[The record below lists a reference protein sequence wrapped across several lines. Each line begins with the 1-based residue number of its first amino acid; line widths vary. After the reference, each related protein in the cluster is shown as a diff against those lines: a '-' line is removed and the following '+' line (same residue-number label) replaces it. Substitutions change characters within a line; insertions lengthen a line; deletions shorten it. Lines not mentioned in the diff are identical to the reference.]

1 MVAALEI
8 LKLDQLKIVYP
19 GKMRY
24 SLQDKIEVLEA
35 TVKKLAD
42 RVTLLEKPSKPTLPT
57 PAPPPPPPPTTPE
70 NPKPPKA
77 ESKSVK
83 VK

>member
-24 SLQDKIEVLEA
+24 SFQDKIEVVPLEQW
-35 TVKKLAD
+35 
-42 RVTLLEKPSKPTLPT
+42 LLEQ
-57 PAPPPPPPPTTPE
+57 
-70 NPKPPKA
+70 
-77 ESKSVK
+77 
-83 VK
+83 

>member
-1 MVAALEI
+1 MSISYEESQSMARMSSI
-8 LKLDQLKIVYP
+8 FD
-19 GKMRY
+19 
-24 SLQDKIEVLEA
+24 LQDKIEVLEA